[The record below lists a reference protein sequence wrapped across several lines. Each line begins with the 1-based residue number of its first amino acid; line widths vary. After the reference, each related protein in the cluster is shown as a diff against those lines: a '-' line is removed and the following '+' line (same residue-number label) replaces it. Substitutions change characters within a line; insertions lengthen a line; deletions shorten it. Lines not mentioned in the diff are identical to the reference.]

1 MDACST
7 ETKPSTDFPTA
18 WNHYAALYNDLSEK
32 MQEAGIPPA
41 LLRSVVEAAREVE
54 RVW

>member
-1 MDACST
+1 MNAYST

-32 MQEAGIPPA
+32 MQEAGLSPE
-41 LLRSVVEAAREVE
+41 LLRDVVEAAREVE